1 MAPGLPTP
9 VAANIH
15 TLLHAVRS
23 EVFLTT
29 YNPTGQRLGNKYL
42 KKSLKG
48 AAMLQYYPKPLPRPR
63 TLNHQVPSP
72 DSKLSVQFPTMEWIE
87 RQKSKKLE
95 KQAESSSADKGE
107 VTASN
112 GETSSQSDGEKR
124 RQAKET
130 SSALKK
136 LSEMQPGESNLWA
149 GTREVGRIPGS
160 GLFFDAEE
168 ERRLQKVEKRR
179 IIGKGAPKK
188 GKYGSA
194 DRAKFELI
202 VRLSGQG
209 KRSQMKKR

>member
-1 MAPGLPTP
+1 
-9 VAANIH
+9 
-15 TLLHAVRS
+15 
-23 EVFLTT
+23 
-29 YNPTGQRLGNKYL
+29 
-42 KKSLKG
+42 
-48 AAMLQYYPKPLPRPR
+48 
-63 TLNHQVPSP
+63 
-72 DSKLSVQFPTMEWIE
+72 MEWIE

-95 KQAESSSADKGE
+95 AQTESSSADKGE
-107 VTASN
+107 VKASD
-112 GETSSQSDGEKR
+112 GETSTQSDSAKR

>member
-48 AAMLQYYPKPLPRPR
+48 AAMLQYYPKPLPKPR
-63 TLNHQVPSP
+63 TLNQQVPSP
-72 DSKLSVQFPTMEWIE
+72 DSKLSVQFPTLQWIE
-87 RQKSKKLE
+87 RQKSKKGRLQGTSNVSE
-95 KQAESSSADKGE
+95 ESSS
-107 VTASN
+107 V
-112 GETSSQSDGEKR
+112 GEKSD
-124 RQAKET
+124 E
-130 SSALKK
+130 SSAMKE
-136 LSEMQPGESNLWA
+136 SSAMQPGESNLWPR
-149 GTREVGRIPGS
+149 TREVGRIPGT

-188 GKYGSA
+188 GK
-194 DRAKFELI
+194 
-202 VRLSGQG
+202 SGA
-209 KRSQMKKR
+209 SW